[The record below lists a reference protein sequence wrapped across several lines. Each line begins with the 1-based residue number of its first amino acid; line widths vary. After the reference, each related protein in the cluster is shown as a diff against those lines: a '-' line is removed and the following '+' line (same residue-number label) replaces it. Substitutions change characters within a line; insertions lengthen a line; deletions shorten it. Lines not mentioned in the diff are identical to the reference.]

1 MQAQLIL
8 GLCDR
13 FHCTP
18 EVAVGMGAGVLKLL
32 EIEAL
37 GKPDEPGGGEYG

>member
-1 MQAQLIL
+1 MEAQLIL

-18 EVAVGMGAGVLKLL
+18 EVARGMGAGVLRLL

-37 GKPDEPGGGEYG
+37 GKPEQPEGGE